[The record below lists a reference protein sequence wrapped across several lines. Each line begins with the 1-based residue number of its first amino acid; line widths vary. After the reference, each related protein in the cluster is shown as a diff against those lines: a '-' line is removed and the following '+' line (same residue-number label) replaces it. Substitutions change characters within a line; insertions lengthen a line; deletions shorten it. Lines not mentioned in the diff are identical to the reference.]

1 VDNAVGGAM
10 MQVAGS
16 APMAGPMGPPV
27 APGGFGPIG
36 QTRGAV
42 MQLVISAI
50 CGFYALYL
58 IWVEVTEL
66 KAFRQKDDI
75 NPILFFIPILNL
87 IQLWGLNAKVL
98 EAKQMAGV
106 PNPQVSHSILYLFL
120 WPYFMTNDLNEIWAA
135 ARGGGGGGPQ
145 Y

>member
-1 VDNAVGGAM
+1 MDQAVGGAI
-10 MQVAGS
+10 QHVGGA
-16 APMAGPMGPPV
+16 APMAPMGPPV

-36 QTRGAV
+36 NTRGAV

-58 IWVEVTEL
+58 IWVEVNEL

-87 IQLWGLNAKVL
+87 IQLYGLNQKVL

-106 PNPQVSHSILYLFL
+106 VNPQVSHGILYIFL
-120 WPYFMTNDLNEIWAA
+120 WPYFLTNDLNEIWAA
-135 ARGGGGGGPQ
+135 ARGGAGGGPQ

>member
-1 VDNAVGGAM
+1 
-10 MQVAGS
+10 
-16 APMAGPMGPPV
+16 
-27 APGGFGPIG
+27 
-36 QTRGAV
+36 
-42 MQLVISAI
+42 MQLVISAV

-58 IWVEVTEL
+58 IWVEVNEL

-87 IQLWGLNAKVL
+87 IQLWGLNQKVL